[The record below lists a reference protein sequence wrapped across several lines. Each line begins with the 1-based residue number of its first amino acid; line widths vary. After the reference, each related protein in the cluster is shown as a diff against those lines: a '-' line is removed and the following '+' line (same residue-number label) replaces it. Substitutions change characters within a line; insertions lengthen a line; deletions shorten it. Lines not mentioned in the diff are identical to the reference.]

1 MPLTQSKILIVDDD
15 LDACTSLRRI
25 LRLDGYET
33 DLAHSIEEML
43 RPRQWSDYLAIILDR
58 RLPDGTVDDRL
69 PDIKQRAARA
79 AIIVVTG
86 YADLESSIT
95 ALRSGAEDYLLK
107 PVNPDVLRATI
118 ARFAKL
124 REAETRAAQA
134 ERLAGIGKMMSAIAH
149 ESRNSLQR
157 IQSGIDML
165 ELEFGNEALAMQ
177 EVAKIQRGADELR
190 SLLEEIREFAAPVN
204 LDRAA
209 CDMPRIWRRAWHN
222 VMSVRDSDSARLDE
236 QIATDQ
242 TSCSGDSFRLEQVFR
257 NLFENSLA
265 ACAGDAQIR
274 VQCADA
280 VISGQDALQIHVRD
294 NGTGF
299 TNGDAKRV
307 FEPFFS
313 TKTDGTGL
321 GMAIVKRIIE
331 AHGGAVRVGEN
342 QNPGAEIV
350 IMLPKC

>member
-1 MPLTQSKILIVDDD
+1 MALTQSKILIVDDD

-33 DLAHSIEEML
+33 DFAHSIEEML

-58 RLPDGTVDDRL
+58 RLPDGTVDNRL
-69 PDIKQRAARA
+69 PDIKQRASRA

-95 ALRSGAEDYLLK
+95 ALRHGAEDYLLK
-107 PVNPDVLRATI
+107 PVNPDALRSTI

-124 REAETRAAQA
+124 REAELRATQA

-165 ELEFGNEALAMQ
+165 EIEFGNEAQAME
-177 EVAKIQRGADELR
+177 EVAKIQRGANELR

-204 LDRAA
+204 LDRGD
-209 CDMPRIWRRAWHN
+209 CDVPRIWRRAWHN
-222 VMSVRDSDSARLDE
+222 VTSVRDSGSARLDE
-236 QIATDQ
+236 QLTTAE

-257 NLFENSLA
+257 NLFENALA
-265 ACAGDAQIR
+265 ACVGDARIR
-274 VQCADA
+274 IECAETN
-280 VISGQDALQIHVRD
+280 ISGQGALRILVRD

-299 TNGDAKRV
+299 ANGDAKKV

-313 TKTDGTGL
+313 TKAHGTGL

-331 AHGGAVRVGEN
+331 AHGGVISVGED
-342 QNPGAEIV
+342 QSPGAEIV
-350 IMLPKC
+350 ITLPKY